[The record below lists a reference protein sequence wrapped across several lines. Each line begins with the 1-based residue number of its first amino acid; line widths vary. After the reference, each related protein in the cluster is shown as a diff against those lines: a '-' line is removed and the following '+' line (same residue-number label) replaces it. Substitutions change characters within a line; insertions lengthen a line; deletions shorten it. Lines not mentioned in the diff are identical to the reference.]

1 MLDETTAEH
10 VARHERIIR
19 ELQGLRNL
27 RPRVADAL
35 VARTLPG
42 FKHHGEFAHHAP
54 NFRPLH
60 EGFEEETDKI
70 DLTCV
75 HTRERVELGIA
86 EPLPAG
92 EASTLFAEYEYHAV
106 QAANYLADLLDLLE
120 ARDE

>member
-42 FKHHGEFAHHAP
+42 FKHHGEAAHHAP
-54 NFRPLH
+54 DFRPLH
-60 EGFEEETDKI
+60 EGFDEKTDEL
-70 DLTCV
+70 DLACI
-75 HTRERVELGIA
+75 HTRERLELGIA
-86 EPLPAG
+86 KQLPTARARILHAG
-92 EASTLFAEYEYHAV
+92 YEYHAV